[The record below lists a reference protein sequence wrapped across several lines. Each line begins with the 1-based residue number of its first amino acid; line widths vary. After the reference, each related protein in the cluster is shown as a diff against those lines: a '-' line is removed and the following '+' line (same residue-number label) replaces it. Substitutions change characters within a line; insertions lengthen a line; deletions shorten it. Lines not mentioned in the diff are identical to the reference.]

1 MNIIYMTSRQVNIDF
16 IITENIEMIWEIVLD
31 DIKPRLKSQEQFTQ
45 ARGFFINQA
54 RLFFER
60 EKNNQQNLME
70 MNKKFISLIMNSFNP
85 QQQQQKPANNPQQSK
100 QLFKAEDIQAERLN
114 AFEKGLADKK
124 NDFMTAMS
132 VPVPETPRFS
142 DNTSDEPIGGAMGE
156 LIARTLAQRNFDVES
171 IHKTTNKEDVEKW
184 LKPAETSVKV
194 EKVQQSQQSTTQL
207 EEKQK
212 QYQYNQPAPR
222 FIQIGEELPVLPIGK
237 KQISWGENKEYDTF
251 INTSEIQLEINELPY
266 RNSEE
271 PQNSGPDIFSRLKQI
286 KEVSSLKEE
295 ETVELKNEIK
305 VMGEKIFN
313 LEDKMNQILELLKN
327 KIELNSNNNMDS
339 TYKEQ

>member
-60 EKNNQQNLME
+60 EKNVQQNLME

-85 QQQQQKPANNPQQSK
+85 QQQQQNSVNNPPQTK

-114 AFEKGLADKK
+114 AFERGLADKK
-124 NDFMTAMS
+124 NDFMSAMS

-142 DNTSDEPIGGAMGE
+142 DNTTDEPIGGAMGE

-171 IHKTTNKEDVEKW
+171 IHKATNKEDVEKW
-184 LKPAETSVKV
+184 LKPAETSVKM
-194 EKVQQSQQSTTQL
+194 EKVQQNQQSATQL

-212 QYQYNQPAPR
+212 QYQYNQPAPK
-222 FIQIGEELPVLPIGK
+222 FIQIGEELPVLPVGK
-237 KQISWGENKEYDTF
+237 KQISWGENQEYDTF
-251 INTSEIQLEINELPY
+251 INTSEIQLEINEISS
-266 RNSEE
+266 RRSEDNN
-271 PQNSGPDIFSRLKQI
+271 PNIFSRLKQV

-295 ETVELKNEIK
+295 ETDEIKNEIK
-305 VMGEKIFN
+305 VMGDKIFN

-327 KIELNSNNNMDS
+327 KIEL
-339 TYKEQ
+339 KFQQ